1 MVFQVA
7 GVSGR
12 GPELSAGRAGRGAR
26 VGEGAG
32 MGGAPARSLGR
43 VGGRARRVA
52 QQAIGSWLNP
62 KVNSWE

>member
-1 MVFQVA
+1 M
-7 GVSGR
+7 
-12 GPELSAGRAGRGAR
+12 SAGRAGRGAR

-43 VGGRARRVA
+43 AGGRARRVA